1 MILTPRAK
9 KSYIIPPNIVN
20 CKERS
25 LVHFMRLKL
34 PFFGEMGNSLTAISK
49 RVMGHPRLS
58 MFEGEI
64 SSLVNSKYSLFT

>member
-34 PFFGEMGNSLTAISK
+34 PFFGEMGNSLTAISN
-49 RVMGHPRLS
+49 RVMGHS